1 MQDTP
6 RQLPLAGPPHRKL
19 IMNAVPLVVDRAG
32 HRCVSVG
39 TYMRYGAVPIG
50 GGPVSDVGVP
60 DRLA

>member
-6 RQLPLAGPPHRKL
+6 RRLPLAGPPHRKL
-19 IMNAVPLVVDRAG
+19 IMNAVPLVVDRSGAPLCFSG
-32 HRCVSVG
+32 YV
-39 TYMRYGAVPIG
+39 YAYGAVPIG